1 MTDKEKKLDLNA
13 VIEGDPTGEAI
24 VMPEES
30 QIAQD
35 PIVYFCKECRK
46 LIDEPVQ
53 VSKKNN
59 FTYQCP
65 ECKNKSVAWGTKRSI
80 YSFFH
85 LDDEGNASV
94 KKAKE
99 KGNQVARLKEAKE
112 SSNK

>member
-1 MTDKEKKLDLNA
+1 MTEENKKINLDA

-24 VMPEES
+24 VMPPED

-46 LIDEPVQ
+46 LIDKPVP

-59 FTYQCP
+59 FTFQCP
-65 ECKNKSVAWGTKRSI
+65 ECKEKAVSWGTKRSI
-80 YSFFH
+80 YNFFH
-85 LDDEGNASV
+85 LDDEGNASA
-94 KKAKE
+94 KKE
-99 KGNQVARLKEAKE
+99 KDKGTQVARLKEAKE